1 MSNPLFT
8 FRPTKDKLQP
18 FEKRFSKRE
27 TTVRKW
33 TFVRDSESVSETNV
47 RRDSLRSNA
56 STRLSSAS
64 LSNLKR
70 KSSIPAILEGVNL
83 PSGTPEGSE
92 NGSDLNSDLSPYS
105 QASDILT
112 HASLRSRTKQKV
124 QVDSDNNV
132 SSSSEVKTTGS
143 DQGTI
148 TSTLDSTKESS
159 TENIRRSPRKKPK
172 QVNTEAIS
180 GISRKI
186 PKRDEDLQTVRNST
200 VLHVDEVSSDST
212 LYSQTKEETH
222 RRSPRKR
229 PFQSVLNSSV
239 NNNSVM
245 STKISSAKMMD
256 VDILEKS
263 VRIELER
270 IETADELEGENVVQN
285 DKKVERGL
293 ASCKKLKSSYNEQA
307 LSRSTNIDDGRRSA
321 RLHKVSPINSDE
333 DSPQKSVR
341 SSRLQKDSS
350 MNSDE
355 GSPQK
360 SERNSRLQKD
370 SPMNSDED
378 SPQKSVRSSRLESID
393 SQGQKPDINEKRR
406 SSRLSKLDHEN
417 IDKDTLYSTSSKE
430 MVKRPTKETTAN
442 NENEIDNEEI
452 SGENYIEDN
461 EEISRENYIE
471 DNEEISGDDVIENN
485 ETSSRFKLNNV
496 SGQKHVSTAV
506 NPVNISYGENWNEGQ
521 LKNDDSESDKI
532 SKNNSKSINMI
543 SVDDR
548 RKYLKNN
555 SKSINSDISRRQVS
569 TEESEDLTEDQHIF
583 SASMEET
590 NGYKSKEDIFRTGSS
605 DEISTDSELRKNAEP
620 NQQTEKQNV
629 SRLSL
634 KSQLHTNIGHQESKS
649 TGTSFQNQQKGNE
662 NNSTLSRSS
671 RSNEENQLGLSQK
684 KNSSCQ
690 EDVVSM
696 ETEIDRNE
704 QQMKPN
710 LVNDHETNKEKEI
723 EQEEKESSHCT
734 EDDLVAKIKEVSSNI
749 EQRSNNHG
757 DHPGEIESSHH
768 TEGNLVATDNE
779 EVSGN
784 KKQRSNNHGDHP
796 GEIESS
802 HHTEDNLVAT
812 DNEEVSGNEKQRSY
826 NHGDHPREIESILVH
841 VSSEIPAGKKSVNA
855 VKKKVR
861 IVADETESFNE
872 ALSRSTN
879 IDDGRRS
886 ARLHKVS
893 HMFNSDED
901 SPQKSVRSSRLQ
913 KDSSMNSDEGSPQKS
928 ERNSRLQK
936 DSPMNS
942 DEDSPQKSVRS
953 SSLESIDSQGQKPDL
968 NEKRRS
974 SRLSKLDHENIDKDT
989 LYSTS
994 SKEMVKRPTKE
1005 TTASREKIGL
1015 KKIKTSSENVIEEKE
1030 KKLRDNEI
1038 EANEEIS
1045 NDNEIEDNEEISG
1058 ENNIEDNEEIS
1069 RENYIED
1076 NEEISGDDVI
1086 ENNETSSRFKLNNV
1100 SGQKHVSTAVNP
1112 VNISY
1117 GENWN
1122 EGQLKNGDSESV
1134 KISKNNSKSINSD
1147 INRQQEKISKNN
1159 SKSINSDISRQQE
1172 KISKNNSKSINS
1184 DISRRQVSTEESED
1198 LTEDQHIFSASME
1211 ETNGYKSKEDIFRTG
1226 SSDEMST
1233 DSEERKKAEPNKKQ
1247 KNKMHQDY
1255 PSRANFIQTLDTK
1268 RVNQMELVSKI
1279 SKREMKIIQHCLEV
1293 QEDVVSMETEIDRN
1307 EHQMKP
1313 NLVNDHETKEGE
1325 EIEQEEKEW
1334 SHCTEDDLV
1343 ATDNEE
1349 VSSNI
1354 EQRSNNHGDHPGEIE
1369 SSHHTEDNLVA
1380 TDNEEVSVHVSS
1392 DTPARKK
1399 SVNAVKKKV
1408 RIVADEPESFNEERT
1423 VRMWKGNDR
1432 TRTKGDLIDLD
1443 IVLETINN
1451 TIEERR
1457 SGCSDSLGKKALNSL
1472 LVYTRKEITDTIN
1485 KIEDLKHDK
1494 KDLSRSRK
1502 DVKML
1507 REKLLQLQMDR
1518 TSLMK
1523 KVKAKKQTIKP
1534 KLNDISQWLT
1544 SMTRLMKVTPKT
1556 KSPRKVVYTTYGNF
1570 PFNV

>member
-33 TFVRDSESVSETNV
+33 TFVRDSESVSETNI
-47 RRDSLRSNA
+47 RRDSLRSNT

-105 QASDILT
+105 QTSDILT

-172 QVNTEAIS
+172 QVNTEAVS

-186 PKRDEDLQTVRNST
+186 PKRDEDKASNNLQTVRNST

-212 LYSQTKEETH
+212 LYSQTNEETH

-245 STKISSAKMMD
+245 STKISSPKMVD
-256 VDILEKS
+256 VNISEKS

-270 IETADELEGENVVQN
+270 IETADELEGENVVPN
-285 DKKVERGL
+285 DKKV
-293 ASCKKLKSSYNEQA
+293 CKKLKSSYNEQA

-341 SSRLQKDSS
+341 SSRLQKDLSI
-350 MNSDE
+350 NSDE

-430 MVKRPTKETTAN
+430 MVKRPTKETTPSREKIGLKKIKTSTEN
-442 NENEIDNEEI
+442 VIEEKEKNLRDNEIEANEEISNDNEIEDNEEI

-521 LKNDDSESDKI
+521 LKNGDSESDKI
-532 SKNNSKSINMI
+532 SKNNSKSIN
-543 SVDDR
+543 
-548 RKYLKNN
+548 
-555 SKSINSDISRRQVS
+555 SDIS
-569 TEESEDLTEDQHIF
+569 
-583 SASMEET
+583 
-590 NGYKSKEDIFRTGSS
+590 
-605 DEISTDSELRKNAEP
+605 
-620 NQQTEKQNV
+620 
-629 SRLSL
+629 
-634 KSQLHTNIGHQESKS
+634 
-649 TGTSFQNQQKGNE
+649 
-662 NNSTLSRSS
+662 
-671 RSNEENQLGLSQK
+671 
-684 KNSSCQ
+684 
-690 EDVVSM
+690 
-696 ETEIDRNE
+696 
-704 QQMKPN
+704 
-710 LVNDHETNKEKEI
+710 
-723 EQEEKESSHCT
+723 
-734 EDDLVAKIKEVSSNI
+734 
-749 EQRSNNHG
+749 
-757 DHPGEIESSHH
+757 
-768 TEGNLVATDNE
+768 
-779 EVSGN
+779 
-784 KKQRSNNHGDHP
+784 
-796 GEIESS
+796 
-802 HHTEDNLVAT
+802 
-812 DNEEVSGNEKQRSY
+812 
-826 NHGDHPREIESILVH
+826 
-841 VSSEIPAGKKSVNA
+841 
-855 VKKKVR
+855 
-861 IVADETESFNE
+861 
-872 ALSRSTN
+872 
-879 IDDGRRS
+879 
-886 ARLHKVS
+886 
-893 HMFNSDED
+893 
-901 SPQKSVRSSRLQ
+901 
-913 KDSSMNSDEGSPQKS
+913 
-928 ERNSRLQK
+928 
-936 DSPMNS
+936 
-942 DEDSPQKSVRS
+942 
-953 SSLESIDSQGQKPDL
+953 
-968 NEKRRS
+968 
-974 SRLSKLDHENIDKDT
+974 
-989 LYSTS
+989 
-994 SKEMVKRPTKE
+994 
-1005 TTASREKIGL
+1005 
-1015 KKIKTSSENVIEEKE
+1015 
-1030 KKLRDNEI
+1030 
-1038 EANEEIS
+1038 
-1045 NDNEIEDNEEISG
+1045 
-1058 ENNIEDNEEIS
+1058 
-1069 RENYIED
+1069 
-1076 NEEISGDDVI
+1076 
-1086 ENNETSSRFKLNNV
+1086 
-1100 SGQKHVSTAVNP
+1100 
-1112 VNISY
+1112 
-1117 GENWN
+1117 
-1122 EGQLKNGDSESV
+1122 
-1134 KISKNNSKSINSD
+1134 
-1147 INRQQEKISKNN
+1147 RQQEKISKNN
-1159 SKSINSDISRQQE
+1159 SKSINSDISRRQE

-1211 ETNGYKSKEDIFRTG
+1211 ETNGNKSKEDIFRTG

-1233 DSEERKKAEPNKKQ
+1233 DSELRKNADPNQQTEKQ
-1247 KNKMHQDY
+1247 NASKLSPQSKSHTNIGHQESKSNGTSFQNQQKGNENNSTLSRSSRSNEENQLGLSQNKN
-1255 PSRANFIQTLDTK
+1255 S
-1268 RVNQMELVSKI
+1268 S
-1279 SKREMKIIQHCLEV
+1279 C

-1307 EHQMKP
+1307 EQQMKP

-1325 EIEQEEKEW
+1325 EIEQEEKEL

-1349 VSSNI
+1349 VSSNT

-1380 TDNEEVSVHVSS
+1380 TDNEEVSGKKKQRSNNHGDHPREIESILVHVSS

-1523 KVKAKKQTIKP
+1523 KVKTKKQTIKP

>member
-105 QASDILT
+105 QTSDVLT

-186 PKRDEDLQTVRNST
+186 PKRDEGKASKNLQTVRNSM

-212 LYSQTKEETH
+212 LYSQTKEETD

-245 STKISSAKMMD
+245 STKISSPKMVD
-256 VDILEKS
+256 VDISEKS

-270 IETADELEGENVVQN
+270 IETADESEGENVVQN
-285 DKKVERGL
+285 NKKLEKQLEKEL
-293 ASCKKLKSSYNEQA
+293 ASYKKLKTSYNEQA
-307 LSRSTNIDDGRRSA
+307 LSRGTKIDDES
-321 RLHKVSPINSDE
+321 
-333 DSPQKSVR
+333 R
-341 SSRLQKDSS
+341 SSRLQKD
-350 MNSDE
+350 
-355 GSPQK
+355 
-360 SERNSRLQKD
+360 L
-370 SPMNSDED
+370 PMNSDED
-378 SPQKSVRSSRLESID
+378 SPQKSVRNSRLQKESPLNSDEDSPQKSVRRSRLQKDSPMNSDKESPQKSASSRLKKDSPMNSDEDSPLKSVRRSRLESID
-393 SQGQKPDINEKRR
+393 SQGQMPDIHEKRR
-406 SSRLSKLDHEN
+406 SSRLTKLNHEN
-417 IDKDTLYSTSSKE
+417 IDKNTLYSTSSKE
-430 MVKRPTKETTAN
+430 MVSRPTKETISREKEAIKEIKTSSEN
-442 NENEIDNEEI
+442 VIDDMEEITGDNEINDNDEI
-452 SGENYIEDN
+452 SGDN
-461 EEISRENYIE
+461 VID
-471 DNEEISGDDVIENN
+471 DNEEISGDNVIDDN
-485 ETSSRFKLNNV
+485 ETSSRFKLNNTT
-496 SGQKHVSTAV
+496 GQKHVSTAL

-521 LKNDDSESDKI
+521 LKDHDGDSESD
-532 SKNNSKSINMI
+532 
-543 SVDDR
+543 
-548 RKYLKNN
+548 
-555 SKSINSDISRRQVS
+555 
-569 TEESEDLTEDQHIF
+569 
-583 SASMEET
+583 
-590 NGYKSKEDIFRTGSS
+590 
-605 DEISTDSELRKNAEP
+605 
-620 NQQTEKQNV
+620 
-629 SRLSL
+629 
-634 KSQLHTNIGHQESKS
+634 
-649 TGTSFQNQQKGNE
+649 
-662 NNSTLSRSS
+662 
-671 RSNEENQLGLSQK
+671 
-684 KNSSCQ
+684 
-690 EDVVSM
+690 
-696 ETEIDRNE
+696 
-704 QQMKPN
+704 
-710 LVNDHETNKEKEI
+710 
-723 EQEEKESSHCT
+723 
-734 EDDLVAKIKEVSSNI
+734 
-749 EQRSNNHG
+749 
-757 DHPGEIESSHH
+757 
-768 TEGNLVATDNE
+768 
-779 EVSGN
+779 
-784 KKQRSNNHGDHP
+784 
-796 GEIESS
+796 
-802 HHTEDNLVAT
+802 
-812 DNEEVSGNEKQRSY
+812 
-826 NHGDHPREIESILVH
+826 
-841 VSSEIPAGKKSVNA
+841 
-855 VKKKVR
+855 
-861 IVADETESFNE
+861 
-872 ALSRSTN
+872 
-879 IDDGRRS
+879 
-886 ARLHKVS
+886 
-893 HMFNSDED
+893 
-901 SPQKSVRSSRLQ
+901 
-913 KDSSMNSDEGSPQKS
+913 
-928 ERNSRLQK
+928 
-936 DSPMNS
+936 
-942 DEDSPQKSVRS
+942 
-953 SSLESIDSQGQKPDL
+953 
-968 NEKRRS
+968 
-974 SRLSKLDHENIDKDT
+974 
-989 LYSTS
+989 
-994 SKEMVKRPTKE
+994 
-1005 TTASREKIGL
+1005 
-1015 KKIKTSSENVIEEKE
+1015 
-1030 KKLRDNEI
+1030 
-1038 EANEEIS
+1038 
-1045 NDNEIEDNEEISG
+1045 
-1058 ENNIEDNEEIS
+1058 
-1069 RENYIED
+1069 
-1076 NEEISGDDVI
+1076 
-1086 ENNETSSRFKLNNV
+1086 
-1100 SGQKHVSTAVNP
+1100 
-1112 VNISY
+1112 
-1117 GENWN
+1117 
-1122 EGQLKNGDSESV
+1122 
-1134 KISKNNSKSINSD
+1134 
-1147 INRQQEKISKNN
+1147 
-1159 SKSINSDISRQQE
+1159 

-1198 LTEDQHIFSASME
+1198 LTEDQHIFSTSME
-1211 ETNGYKSKEDIFRTG
+1211 ETNVNKSKDDIFITG

-1233 DSEERKKAEPNKKQ
+1233 DSEERKKAEPNKRTEKQ
-1247 KNKMHQDY
+1247 NSSKVSPQSKSHTNIGHQESKSNGTSFQNQQKGNENNSTLFRSSRSNEENQLGLSENKN
-1255 PSRANFIQTLDTK
+1255 S
-1268 RVNQMELVSKI
+1268 S
-1279 SKREMKIIQHCLEV
+1279 C
-1293 QEDVVSMETEIDRN
+1293 QEDVVSMETDIDRN
-1307 EHQMKP
+1307 ERQKKP

-1325 EIEQEEKEW
+1325 EIEQEEKEL
-1334 SHCTEDDLV
+1334 SHCTEDDL
-1343 ATDNEE
+1343 ATTDNEE

-1369 SSHHTEDNLVA
+1369 SSHHTEDKLVA
-1380 TDNEEVSVHVSS
+1380 TDNKEVSGNKKQRSYNHGDHPREIESILVHVSS

-1408 RIVADEPESFNEERT
+1408 RIFADEPESFNEERT

-1443 IVLETINN
+1443 IVLETIND

-1523 KVKAKKQTIKP
+1523 KVKTKKQTIKP

>member
-105 QASDILT
+105 QTSDILT

-180 GISRKI
+180 GISRRI
-186 PKRDEDLQTVRNST
+186 PKRDEGKASKNLQTVRNST

-245 STKISSAKMMD
+245 STKISSPKMVD
-256 VDILEKS
+256 VDISEKS

-350 MNSDE
+350 MNSYE

-430 MVKRPTKETTAN
+430 MVKRPTKETTA
-442 NENEIDNEEI
+442 
-452 SGENYIEDN
+452 
-461 EEISRENYIE
+461 
-471 DNEEISGDDVIENN
+471 
-485 ETSSRFKLNNV
+485 
-496 SGQKHVSTAV
+496 
-506 NPVNISYGENWNEGQ
+506 
-521 LKNDDSESDKI
+521 
-532 SKNNSKSINMI
+532 
-543 SVDDR
+543 
-548 RKYLKNN
+548 
-555 SKSINSDISRRQVS
+555 
-569 TEESEDLTEDQHIF
+569 
-583 SASMEET
+583 
-590 NGYKSKEDIFRTGSS
+590 
-605 DEISTDSELRKNAEP
+605 
-620 NQQTEKQNV
+620 
-629 SRLSL
+629 
-634 KSQLHTNIGHQESKS
+634 
-649 TGTSFQNQQKGNE
+649 
-662 NNSTLSRSS
+662 
-671 RSNEENQLGLSQK
+671 
-684 KNSSCQ
+684 
-690 EDVVSM
+690 
-696 ETEIDRNE
+696 
-704 QQMKPN
+704 
-710 LVNDHETNKEKEI
+710 
-723 EQEEKESSHCT
+723 
-734 EDDLVAKIKEVSSNI
+734 
-749 EQRSNNHG
+749 
-757 DHPGEIESSHH
+757 
-768 TEGNLVATDNE
+768 
-779 EVSGN
+779 
-784 KKQRSNNHGDHP
+784 
-796 GEIESS
+796 
-802 HHTEDNLVAT
+802 
-812 DNEEVSGNEKQRSY
+812 
-826 NHGDHPREIESILVH
+826 
-841 VSSEIPAGKKSVNA
+841 
-855 VKKKVR
+855 
-861 IVADETESFNE
+861 
-872 ALSRSTN
+872 
-879 IDDGRRS
+879 
-886 ARLHKVS
+886 
-893 HMFNSDED
+893 
-901 SPQKSVRSSRLQ
+901 
-913 KDSSMNSDEGSPQKS
+913 
-928 ERNSRLQK
+928 
-936 DSPMNS
+936 
-942 DEDSPQKSVRS
+942 
-953 SSLESIDSQGQKPDL
+953 
-968 NEKRRS
+968 
-974 SRLSKLDHENIDKDT
+974 
-989 LYSTS
+989 
-994 SKEMVKRPTKE
+994 
-1005 TTASREKIGL
+1005 SREKIGL

-1030 KKLRDNEI
+1030 KNLRDNEI

-1147 INRQQEKISKNN
+1147 I
-1159 SKSINSDISRQQE
+1159 SRQQG

-1198 LTEDQHIFSASME
+1198 LTEDQHIFSASVE

-1233 DSEERKKAEPNKKQ
+1233 DSEERKKAEPNKRTEKQ
-1247 KNKMHQDY
+1247 NASRLSLQSKLHTNIGHQESKSNGTSFQNQQKGNENNSTLSRSSRSSEENQLGLSKNKN
-1255 PSRANFIQTLDTK
+1255 S
-1268 RVNQMELVSKI
+1268 S
-1279 SKREMKIIQHCLEV
+1279 C

-1325 EIEQEEKEW
+1325 EIEQEEKEL

-1349 VSSNI
+1349 VSSNT

-1369 SSHHTEDNLVA
+1369 SSHYTEDNFVA
-1380 TDNEEVSVHVSS
+1380 TDNEEVSGKKKQRSYNHGDHPREIESILVHVSS

-1457 SGCSDSLGKKALNSL
+1457 SGCSDNLGKKALNSL

-1485 KIEDLKHDK
+1485 KIEELKHDK